1 MATPNPVIA
10 KKLREMKTELARLQ
24 AEKRKL
30 FPPNPHPFAEP
41 DPFPRNATP
50 EQIRQR
56 NQLVA
61 RIESLEEQIEELETQ
76 LYARSSPNSH
86 LSSHQEDL

>member
-1 MATPNPVIA
+1 MATPNPAIA
-10 KKLREMKTELARLQ
+10 KKLRELKKELAYLQ

-41 DPFPRNATP
+41 DQFPANATP

-61 RIESLEEQIEELETQ
+61 RIETLEEQIEELETQ
-76 LYARSSPNSH
+76 LYARASPNF
-86 LSSHQEDL
+86 

>member
-1 MATPNPVIA
+1 MATPNPGIA
-10 KKLREMKTELARLQ
+10 KKLSEMKTELARLH

-30 FPPNPHPFAEP
+30 FPPNLHPFAEL
-41 DPFPRNATP
+41 DQFPSNATP

-61 RIESLEEQIEELETQ
+61 QIETLEEQIEKLEAELYT
-76 LYARSSPNSH
+76 R
-86 LSSHQEDL
+86 